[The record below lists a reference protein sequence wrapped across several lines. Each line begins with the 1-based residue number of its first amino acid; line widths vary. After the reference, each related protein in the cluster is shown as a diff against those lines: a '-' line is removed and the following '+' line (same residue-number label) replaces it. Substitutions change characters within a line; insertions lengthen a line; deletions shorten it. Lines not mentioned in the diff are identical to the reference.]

1 MRIVIAHAAWLEE
14 RKQTLDRL
22 LKQLAFPDVEV
33 LTSRR
38 REHASVWAHRAWEWA
53 EGCIGQW
60 VCVLND
66 DVLLCPDFVGAV
78 ERMADA
84 IPDQILSLH
93 NNVPGSE
100 DVPGS
105 WIRTYSLTG
114 PAYVLPPGVP
124 TQILDY
130 AAGLPQ
136 VFTQRFNEDNIAN
149 HWAWE
154 HQRPM
159 YAPVV
164 SPVQHDTM
172 VKSSLGYDN
181 HADRSAKLTWLDQP
195 LRDPAKDTEK
205 PPFLESWAKTS
216 WLAAV
221 RKGLRYERP
230 CQMCWQREATNGNGG
245 VNCCRECLIGALT
258 GGGQLCGWCA
268 KRPGIRGSQVTG
280 ISICGLCLHETSGSI
295 ISSYETAVL
304 KQQEAEAKRVAR
316 VTPKGEIRGHD

>member
-1 MRIVIAHAAWLEE
+1 MIIIAHAAWLPE
-14 RKQTLDRL
+14 RVATLERL
-22 LKQLAFPDVEV
+22 LKQVPSARV
-33 LTSRR
+33 LSSKR
-38 REHASVWAHRAWEWA
+38 REHASVWARRAWELA
-53 EGCIGQW
+53 EDQKDHVCI
-60 VCVLND
+60 LND
-66 DVLLCPDFVGAV
+66 DCILCPDFVAEV
-78 ERMADA
+78 ERMVQAL
-84 IPDQILSLH
+84 PDQILSLH
-93 NNVPGSE
+93 NNVPGSQ

-124 TQILDY
+124 TQLLDY
-130 AAGLPQ
+130 AASLPQ
-136 VFTQRFNEDNIAN
+136 VFTQKFNEDNIAN

-164 SPVQHDTM
+164 SPVQHDTA

-221 RKGLRYERP
+221 RKGLRYGRP
-230 CQMCWQREATNGNGG
+230 CQMCWQSEATNGNGG
-245 VNCCRECLIGALT
+245 VNCCRECLLGTLT
-258 GGGQLCGWCA
+258 GGGEVCVLCT
-268 KRPGIRGSQVTG
+268 KRPSVRRSQVSGAGVCGLCITETVGSCLSDYETRVVMSERKASHVRDKALLRGTIRGS
-280 ISICGLCLHETSGSI
+280 
-295 ISSYETAVL
+295 
-304 KQQEAEAKRVAR
+304 K
-316 VTPKGEIRGHD
+316 DM